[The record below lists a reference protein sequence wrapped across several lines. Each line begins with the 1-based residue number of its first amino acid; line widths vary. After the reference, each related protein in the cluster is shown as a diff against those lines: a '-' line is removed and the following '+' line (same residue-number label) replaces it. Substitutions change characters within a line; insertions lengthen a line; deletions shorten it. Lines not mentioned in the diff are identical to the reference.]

1 MTHNKK
7 PVALVAIVLIVL
19 MVLPVIVLMVSKGG
33 DSTAGNGANISISAS
48 INNGEAVNYDL
59 RQLAERADKLL
70 SEDLAAALRKGD
82 VSLDF
87 MAELSKDV
95 EKARDALAAGKLE
108 KAEQY
113 YSSVVAAADAQLGA
127 LILAEKARALNEST
141 YAELK
146 RLEYL
151 KPAFENTYRE
161 AVEAYNQGLR
171 DLNADNYKESVDGFE
186 MTGAILGDLE
196 GRSIQ
201 QVGGM
206 LETANAALEELDLA
220 AARSAYEKVLEIDS
234 ANIGGGG
241 WVADS

>member
-59 RQLAERADKLL
+59 SQLAERADKLL

-113 YSSVVAAADAQLGA
+113 YSSVVAAADAQLG
-127 LILAEKARALNEST
+127 EFFQ
-141 YAELK
+141 Y
-146 RLEYL
+146 Y
-151 KPAFENTYRE
+151 PAK
-161 AVEAYNQGLR
+161 L
-171 DLNADNYKESVDGFE
+171 
-186 MTGAILGDLE
+186 
-196 GRSIQ
+196 
-201 QVGGM
+201 
-206 LETANAALEELDLA
+206 
-220 AARSAYEKVLEIDS
+220 
-234 ANIGGGG
+234 
-241 WVADS
+241 